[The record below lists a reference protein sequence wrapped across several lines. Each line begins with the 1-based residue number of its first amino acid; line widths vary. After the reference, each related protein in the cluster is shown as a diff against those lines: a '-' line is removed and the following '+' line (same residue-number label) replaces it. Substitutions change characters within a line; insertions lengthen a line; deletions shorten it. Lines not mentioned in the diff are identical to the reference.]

1 MLKNQSQSAR
11 MKLFGSLTIV
21 LAVLCAVSVFLTSVM
36 NNRLDQ
42 AKDDHLTLSLCAEAF
57 ADASS
62 YLTTEVRAYSAT
74 GNKEHYDN
82 YWNEVNLAKNREN
95 NLAQMK
101 EIGLSDAE
109 LKYMDKASA
118 KSNELVPLEDQ
129 AMQLTAN
136 GELDAAVDLLYG
148 DEYMSGLD
156 VISENLEAFASSIE
170 QRMEEEELKIER
182 TVNIL
187 SVVSYVCVV
196 VMLISQVYVIL
207 FVLRELIA
215 PLLKIEKKMV
225 EFSEGNLSGEFD
237 LVENDTELGRTAHAI
252 KKLQIFQSDMMQDMD
267 YLLSEMANG
276 NFDLKTKLGDEAYVG
291 VYHNLLLSIRKMNR
305 TLGATLYEV
314 EMAAQQ
320 IHLGSSQVS
329 DGAQALAQGSTE
341 QASSVEE
348 LANNIRA
355 LRSQV
360 QKTSENV
367 TEGATVTSEAS
378 QGVTDSNE
386 HMVGLMSAMNNINDS
401 ATEIGK
407 IIKTIDDIAFQT
419 NILALNAAVEA
430 ARAGMAGKGFA
441 VVADEVRNLAAK
453 SAEAANTTTALIR
466 TAIDAIKNGT
476 EIAKA
481 TAESLQVVVQK
492 TAVLSDKIN
501 QIDNA
506 TDAQT
511 EEIQRISDSIDQ
523 ISAVIHNNSAT
534 AEQSAAASEEL
545 SSQANMLGQMV
556 ERFKF
561 RQQG

>member
-1 MLKNQSQSAR
+1 M
-11 MKLFGSLTIV
+11 
-21 LAVLCAVSVFLTSVM
+21 
-36 NNRLDQ
+36 
-42 AKDDHLTLSLCAEAF
+42 
-57 ADASS
+57 
-62 YLTTEVRAYSAT
+62 
-74 GNKEHYDN
+74 
-82 YWNEVNLAKNREN
+82 
-95 NLAQMK
+95 
-101 EIGLSDAE
+101 
-109 LKYMDKASA
+109 
-118 KSNELVPLEDQ
+118 
-129 AMQLTAN
+129 
-136 GELDAAVDLLYG
+136 
-148 DEYMSGLD
+148 
-156 VISENLEAFASSIE
+156 
-170 QRMEEEELKIER
+170 
-182 TVNIL
+182 
-187 SVVSYVCVV
+187 
-196 VMLISQVYVIL
+196 
-207 FVLRELIA
+207 
-215 PLLKIEKKMV
+215 
-225 EFSEGNLSGEFD
+225 
-237 LVENDTELGRTAHAI
+237 
-252 KKLQIFQSDMMQDMD
+252 
-267 YLLSEMANG
+267 
-276 NFDLKTKLGDEAYVG
+276 
-291 VYHNLLLSIRKMNR
+291 
-305 TLGATLYEV
+305 
-314 EMAAQQ
+314 
-320 IHLGSSQVS
+320 
-329 DGAQALAQGSTE
+329 
-341 QASSVEE
+341 EE

-501 QIDNA
+501 QIDDA